1 MEDLSSEPQ
10 VERELMLI
18 KVYADTNY
26 LAEVGSHTP
35 IPIPC
40 VEAFLFRIFLFF
52 VSNLQIKW
60 LVNIF
65 RAKIVD
71 ISDHSVT
78 IEVMI

>member
-1 MEDLSSEPQ
+1 
-10 VERELMLI
+10 MLI

-26 LAEVGSHTP
+26 LAEVGSYT
-35 IPIPC
+35 PIPC
-40 VEAFLFRIFLFF
+40 VEALLFRIFLFF

>member
-1 MEDLSSEPQ
+1 
-10 VERELMLI
+10 MLI
-18 KVYADTNY
+18 KVNADTNY
-26 LAEVGSHTP
+26 LAEVVVIRPFLALNIATFFLDF
-35 IPIPC
+35 
-40 VEAFLFRIFLFF
+40 FLFRIYLFF